1 MSDFH
6 DTNIVDKRIY
16 DNYYSHM
23 YGTFK
28 YNNAIGQIDLKL
40 CLLCVS
46 VFGK

>member
-1 MSDFH
+1 
-6 DTNIVDKRIY
+6 
-16 DNYYSHM
+16 M

-46 VFGK
+46 VFGKLITLKMTDNYY